1 MGEDLKNLRSEI
13 DAIDESLLIS
23 LSKRM
28 QISKEIVKAKGNNLA
43 FRPGREAKLI
53 SRLICQ
59 IRTKNLELSPQAA
72 LSIWRQIMAVS
83 LGQQNKGLYCAVHP
97 EIIAT
102 AVWHLGNKFTVS
114 SSDTIEELFSE
125 VSSGKC
131 NYAFVPDTGVNQDLA
146 KALNSFPDLFL
157 IARTP
162 ILEIPNILPAFIIAA
177 VLPDPSDSDVS
188 IFLKKSDVNG
198 LDLVSFEGYHK
209 TTPIEM
215 PYLRLAGIYARCNF

>member
-1 MGEDLKNLRSEI
+1 M
-13 DAIDESLLIS
+13 
-23 LSKRM
+23 
-28 QISKEIVKAKGNNLA
+28 
-43 FRPGREAKLI
+43 
-53 SRLICQ
+53 
-59 IRTKNLELSPQAA
+59 
-72 LSIWRQIMAVS
+72 
-83 LGQQNKGLYCAVHP
+83 
-97 EIIAT
+97 
-102 AVWHLGNKFTVS
+102 
-114 SSDTIEELFSE
+114 
-125 VSSGKC
+125 
-131 NYAFVPDTGVNQDLA
+131 
-146 KALNSFPDLFL
+146 